1 MKQDLLIVGQ
11 SIMRQKF
18 HNSLRVTDKSV
29 STPNLLKTFV
39 QVEYLPF

>member
-1 MKQDLLIVGQ
+1 MKQDLLIAGQ

-29 STPNLLKTFV
+29 STPNLKTFV